1 MVIANEA
8 RTEDEVLDYGD
19 LSIFVEKVVVS
30 WLGESSIDFT
40 ETGEFTVTGMPQS
53 SCC

>member
-19 LSIFVEKVVVS
+19 LSIFVEMVVVS

-40 ETGEFTVTGMPQS
+40 EGGEFNLSVRKAS
-53 SCC
+53 